1 MDYTKVLGNSNEL
14 KCIIAFMQL
23 GYECSIPYGD
33 GAKYDFIVDIDGH
46 LYKIQCKCSRYVK
59 NQGVIDYNAFCFSTT
74 CQTVNTK
81 EIIRH
86 SYTNKEIDYFATS
99 FNDMVYIVPVNE
111 CSTSK
116 TLRLKPPSNN
126 SNIYNKA
133 EDYLITN
140 IFSADKNF
148 ITSKNNFLERIDNNG
163 IKKHLCPIC
172 GKEVTKEGN
181 LCVECARQKS
191 RKVDRPSREELKDLI
206 RKDSFIK
213 IGEKYNVTD
222 SAVKKWCI
230 SYKLPSK
237 KNEIRFIDNITWQ
250 NI

>member
-86 SYTNKEIDYFATS
+86 SYTNKEIDYFA
-99 FNDMVYIVPVNE
+99 
-111 CSTSK
+111 
-116 TLRLKPPSNN
+116 
-126 SNIYNKA
+126 
-133 EDYLITN
+133 
-140 IFSADKNF
+140 
-148 ITSKNNFLERIDNNG
+148 
-163 IKKHLCPIC
+163 
-172 GKEVTKEGN
+172 
-181 LCVECARQKS
+181 
-191 RKVDRPSREELKDLI
+191 
-206 RKDSFIK
+206 
-213 IGEKYNVTD
+213 
-222 SAVKKWCI
+222 
-230 SYKLPSK
+230 
-237 KNEIRFIDNITWQ
+237 
-250 NI
+250 